1 MFRRALPSTIVVTS
15 LLCMQSLYS
24 VAATTS
30 YSEDYNSFSPK
41 EFRNFPITKITQISP
56 NTKQIECKLPSAQH
70 VMGMTTA
77 SCIMIN
83 GVGKDGKTIARP
95 YTPTSLNDDKGK
107 FELVI
112 KAYPDGNV
120 SSYIDKLKVGDEIS
134 VKGPFPKLKYEPN
147 MKKSIGMIGII
158 HSLIIFHSFNLPLFN
173 Y

>member
-56 NTKQIECKLPSAQH
+56 NTKQIECKLPSPQH

-83 GVGKDGKTIARP
+83 GIGKDGKTIARP

-134 VKGPFPKLKYEPN
+134 VKGPFAKLKYEPN